1 MKFIE
6 LTQGKVAIVDDDR
19 YDALMKF
26 KWRAVRHKRSWYAKT
41 TIYKNGKQIDISMH
55 RFIAKTRI
63 GFVPHHHNRN
73 SLDNRRA
80 NLENMT
86 RKNHDRFHADDKI
99 KIKFAPVTSNPGQFG
114 GPKSDLKQE

>member
-86 RKNHDRFHADDKI
+86 RKNHDRLHANNKLLVR
-99 KIKFAPVTSNPGQFG
+99 FAPVTANRRRN
-114 GPKSDLKQE
+114 SDRNYDQKQE